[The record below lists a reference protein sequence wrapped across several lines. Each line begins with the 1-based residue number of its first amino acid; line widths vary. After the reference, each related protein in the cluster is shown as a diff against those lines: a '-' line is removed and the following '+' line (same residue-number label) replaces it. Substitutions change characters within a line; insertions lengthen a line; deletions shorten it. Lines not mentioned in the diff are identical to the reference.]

1 MSDVIIT
8 GNTYKLRAGSPMP
21 IGTGVFVTHTF
32 MAEATKVDNYLY
44 TKTLKGSTEFL
55 GQGGQYTSA
64 SFSRLMDKGGE
75 TFAGKVSHK
84 PTFVN
89 EDFII

>member
-1 MSDVIIT
+1 MADVIIT

-32 MAEATKVDNYLY
+32 MAEDIKVDNYLY
-44 TKTLKGSTEFL
+44 TQTLKSSAEFL
-55 GQGGQYTSA
+55 GQGGPYTSA

-75 TFAGKVSHK
+75 TFAGKVSYQ
-84 PTFVN
+84 PVFVN
-89 EDFII
+89 ENFII